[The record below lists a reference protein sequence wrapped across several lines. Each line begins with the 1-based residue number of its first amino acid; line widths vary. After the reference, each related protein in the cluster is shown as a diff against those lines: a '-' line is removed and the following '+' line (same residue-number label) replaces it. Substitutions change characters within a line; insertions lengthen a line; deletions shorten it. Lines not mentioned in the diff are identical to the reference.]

1 MGIRPE
7 NYLLAGDGNGKIEKG
22 KAHFTYI
29 SF

>member
-29 SF
+29 YF